1 MNGLK
6 AGAWIA
12 GAITLLA
19 VAVPNGATL
28 AADRSGRLAPTQDP
42 SALEGAAPTA
52 RPATTP
58 RRLLAQATQP
68 APNLA
73 PPTTQRPQPTPEP
86 LSALTSGVLADV
98 RVEGSQRV
106 DPATVLSYMRLKP
119 GDRYDGARLDA
130 SLKALFATGYF
141 RDVRFRREG
150 DVLIVIVQENPVI
163 NRIAFEGN
171 QRIEDEVLASEV
183 QLKPRLVYTTRRAQ
197 TDSQRIVELYRRSG
211 RFSVTVEPKLI
222 ELEQNRVD
230 LAFEIDEGDLTEI
243 HRIVFIGNKRFSDG
257 QLRSEINTSESRWY
271 RFLSSDDVY
280 DPDRLAFDQ
289 ELLRKFY
296 LRNGYVDFQV
306 ISSVAELAPDKEGF
320 IITFTVEEGEPYD
333 VASIEIVSQLPDLP
347 AESLRPFVTFEVGE
361 RYNVEFIDETIDDI
375 TDEVGRFG
383 YAFVDVR
390 PRVNRRSDE
399 KLVDVTLE
407 VGEGPRVYIDR
418 IEIFGNVRTLDA
430 VIRRELEIA
439 EGDAFNRA
447 KVRESERRIR
457 RLGFFESVK
466 ITNTPTDAPDRTTL
480 TVEVV
485 EQSTGELSIGAGVS
499 SDSGLLA
506 NASIRER
513 NLLGRGQDLALTFGL
528 SFNDAEL
535 DLAFTEPYFLN
546 RRLAAGFDAFAAER
560 DRSDES
566 NFTQKSY
573 GSGVRIGYEL
583 ARRWSQRWGYELRLD
598 DIQADNGASR
608 FILAQQ
614 GEAITSKLTHRIGYD
629 NTDNFFAPSEG
640 YRFSMDN
647 ALAGLGGDVRF
658 FLTQFRA
665 ATFYPV
671 AEDTVLSFSGRAGS
685 IVGLNDDV
693 RLNDRFFLGGTSFR
707 GFATSGIGARDAGT
721 GDALGGN
728 LFYIGTAE
736 LAFPLGLPDEVGL
749 KGRIFLEAGS
759 LFDVDDKGGGIQD
772 SETPRAS
779 IGAGVTWTSP
789 FGPLR
794 IDFGYAILKE
804 DFDETE
810 VLSFTFGTRF

>member
-1 MNGLK
+1 MNRTKLGVC
-6 AGAWIA
+6 IA
-12 GAITLLA
+12 TAAALLA
-19 VAVPNGATL
+19 L
-28 AADRSGRLAPTQDP
+28 AAPALTGHAAEQSGAPAQTVDPAALERSTAASLAPPNRLVAQAIQPSLAPTQP
-42 SALEGAAPTA
+42 LGPGPT
-52 RPATTP
+52 REP
-58 RRLLAQATQP
+58 LAQ
-68 APNLA
+68 
-73 PPTTQRPQPTPEP
+73 
-86 LSALTSGVLADV
+86 STSGVLSDV

-119 GDRYDGARLDA
+119 GDRYDSARLDA
-130 SLKALFATGYF
+130 SLKALYATGYF
-141 RDVRFRREG
+141 RDVRFRRNG
-150 DVLIVIVQENPVI
+150 AALIVVVQENPVI

-171 QRIEDEVLASEV
+171 RRIEDEILASEV
-183 QLKPRLVYTTRRAQ
+183 QLKPRLVYTTSRAQ
-197 TDSQRIVELYRRSG
+197 SDAQRIVELYRRSG

-257 QLRSEINTSESRWY
+257 QLRSEINTEESRWY
-271 RFLSSDDVY
+271 RFLSTDDVY

-306 ISSVAELAPDKEGF
+306 ISAVAELAPDREGF
-320 IITFTVEEGEPYD
+320 LITFTVEEGEQYD

-347 AESLRPFVTFEVGE
+347 AEALRPFVTFDAGE
-361 RYNVEFIDETIDDI
+361 SYDVDAVDETVDDI

-383 YAFVDVR
+383 YAFIDVR
-390 PRVNRRSDE
+390 PRVNRRPGE
-399 KLVDVTLE
+399 KLLDIVLE
-407 VGEGPRVYIDR
+407 IGEGPRVYVDR
-418 IEIFGNVRTLDA
+418 IEIVGNVRTLDD
-430 VIRRELEIA
+430 VIRREMELA

-447 KVRESERRIR
+447 KVAESERRIR

-466 ITNTPTDAPDRTTL
+466 ITNTPTEAPDRTNL

-513 NLLGRGQDLALTFGL
+513 NLLGKGQDLALTFGL

-535 DLAFTEPYFLN
+535 DLSFTEPYFLN
-546 RRLAAGFDAFAAER
+546 RRLAAGFDAFVAER
-560 DRSDES
+560 DRRDES
-566 NFTQKSY
+566 NFTQQSF
-573 GSGVRIGYEL
+573 GGGVRIGYEL

-598 DIQADNGASR
+598 DIEADNGASR
-608 FILAQQ
+608 FIIAQQ
-614 GEAITSKLTHRIGYD
+614 GEAITSKLTHRIAYD
-629 NTDNFFAPSEG
+629 NTDNFFDPSEG
-640 YRFSMDN
+640 YRLRMDN

-658 FLTQFRA
+658 FQTEARA
-665 ATFYPV
+665 AAFFPV
-671 AEDTVLSFSGRAGS
+671 WDQTVLSFSGRAGS
-685 IVGLNDDV
+685 IIGLDDDV

-707 GFATSGIGARDAGT
+707 GFATSGIGARDAAN

-728 LFYIGTAE
+728 LFYLGTAE
-736 LAFPLGLPDEVGL
+736 LGFPLGLPDEVGL

-772 SETPRAS
+772 SEEPRAS
-779 IGAGVTWTSP
+779 IGAGITWTSP

-794 IDFGYAILKE
+794 IDFGYAILKQ

-810 VLSFTFGTRF
+810 VISFTFGTRF